1 MATPARSSG
10 LFSGLV
16 LIFVGIL
23 LMLHNYGRLELYGFF
38 ARWWPLIIIFW
49 GAVKLYERTAG
60 RRFGGSDGRVTG
72 NEAGLVLG
80 VVALVAIVAL
90 AERGKEKLGVTIDPG
105 ESFSYDIDVAPKKIT
120 SNARVMVRNGH
131 GDISVRGSESGEIRV
146 TAKKTVHAW
155 SETDAARIAEPVN
168 VTIEQNGDGYEVR
181 PSGYDVSNSRI
192 GVDLEVAIPKKSFL
206 SVKTDQGDVT
216 VSGISSD
223 VVITD
228 MKGDVDVRGTAGDV
242 NVETRKGDVK
252 ISGTK
257 GDVKVSGKGGEIEV
271 NDTAGSLTVEG
282 DFYGPVRA
290 DKAVKGVRMVSAKT
304 DLTLSAL
311 AGHMEIGSG
320 NMDIVDAPGNLSL
333 RTRDSEINVENP
345 GGKVNIDN
353 RNASIGVRFSSAPK
367 EDVQIT
373 NSSSEITLTL
383 PGNASFE
390 IVADCRNC
398 EISSEFPGLGAS
410 KTESGDS
417 HLAGKYGS
425 GKGPKISLKT
435 SYGNI
440 SLRRTSVSLPA
451 PPTPPVPPMP
461 PLPAMPS
468 IPPKEIPPSTV
479 Q

>member
-16 LIFVGIL
+16 LISVGIL
-23 LMLHNYGRLELYGFF
+23 VLLHNYGHLDLHGFF
-38 ARWWPLIIIFW
+38 VRWWPLMIIFW

-60 RRFGGSDGRVTG
+60 RRFGGNDGGGVTG
-72 NEAGLVLG
+72 TEVMLVVGMLALLG
-80 VVALVAIVAL
+80 IVVGVDYT
-90 AERGKEKLGVTIDPG
+90 KQKLGGIVEVGD
-105 ESFSYDIDVAPKKIT
+105 SFSYDLDVAPKKIPAN
-120 SNARVMVRNGH
+120 SRVVVRNGR
-131 GDISVRGSESGEIRV
+131 GDITVRAGDSGEIRV
-146 TAKKTVHAW
+146 TAKKTVRSW
-155 SETDAARIAEPVN
+155 SEKEAERIAEPVN

-181 PSGYDVSNSRI
+181 PSGFDLSNSRI
-192 GVDLEVAIPKKSFL
+192 GVDLEVALPKKSVL
-206 SVKTDQGDVT
+206 SVKTDKGDVT
-216 VSGISSD
+216 VSGISGD
-223 VVITD
+223 VGITD
-228 MKGDVDVRGTAGDV
+228 MTGDVDVRGTAGDV
-242 NVETRKGDVK
+242 NVEMHKGDVK
-252 ISGTK
+252 VSGTK

-271 NDTAGSLTVEG
+271 NDTAGSVTVEG

-290 DKAVKGVRMVSAKT
+290 DKAVKGVRMVSSKT

-311 AGHMEIGSG
+311 AGHMETSSG

-373 NSSSEITLTL
+373 NSSSEIALTV
-383 PGNASFE
+383 PGSASFE
-390 IVADCRNC
+390 IAADCRNC
-398 EISSEFPGLGAS
+398 EISSEFPGLSAS

-425 GKGPKISLKT
+425 GKGPKITLKT

-440 SLRRTSVSLPA
+440 SLRRTSLAIPA
-451 PPTPPVPPMP
+451 PPAPPVPPMP
-461 PLPAMPS
+461 PR
-468 IPPKEIPPSTV
+468 EIPPATE

>member
-16 LIFVGIL
+16 LISVGL
-23 LMLHNYGRLELYGFF
+23 LVLLHNYGHLDLHGFF
-38 ARWWPLIIIFW
+38 VRWWPLMIIFW

-60 RRFGGSDGRVTG
+60 RRFGGSDSGRVTG
-72 NEAGLVLG
+72 SEAGLVVG
-80 VVALVAIVAL
+80 MVALVAIVAL
-90 AERGKEKLGVTIDPG
+90 ADRTKQKFGAVIDPG
-105 ESFSYDIDVAPKKIT
+105 ESFSYDLDVAPKKIPA
-120 SNARVMVRNGH
+120 NARVMVRNGR
-131 GDISVRGSESGEIRV
+131 GDISVRGSDSGEIRV
-146 TAKKTVHAW
+146 TAKKTVRTW
-155 SETDAARIAEPVN
+155 SETEAARIAEPVK

-181 PSGYDVSNSRI
+181 PSGYDLSNSRI
-192 GVDLEVAIPKKSFL
+192 GVDLEVAIPKKSVL
-206 SVKTDQGDVT
+206 SIKTEKGDIS
-216 VSGISSD
+216 VSGITGD
-223 VVITD
+223 VGITD
-228 MKGDVDVRGTAGDV
+228 MGGDVDVRGTAGDV
-242 NVETRKGDVK
+242 NVEMRKGDTKV
-252 ISGTK
+252 SGTK

-271 NDTAGSLTVEG
+271 NDTTGSLTVEG
-282 DFYGPVRA
+282 EFYGPVRA
-290 DKAVKGVRMVSAKT
+290 DKAGKGVRMVSSKT

-311 AGHMEIGSG
+311 AGHMEVGSG
-320 NMDIVDAPGNLSL
+320 NMDLVDAPGNLSL

-373 NSSSEITLTL
+373 NSSSEIALTV
-383 PGNASFE
+383 PGSASFE

-398 EISSEFPGLGAS
+398 EISSELPGLAAT
-410 KTESGDS
+410 KTGSGDS

-425 GKGPKISLKT
+425 GKGPKITLKT

-451 PPTPPVPPMP
+451 PPAPPAPPMP
-461 PLPAMPS
+461 PKV
-468 IPPKEIPPSTV
+468 IPPPTE

>member
-23 LMLHNYGRLELYGFF
+23 LLLHNYGHLELYWFF
-38 ARWWPLIIIFW
+38 RRWWPLMIIFW

-60 RRFGGSDGRVTG
+60 RRFGGTGGGRVTG
-72 NEAGLVLG
+72 NEAGLVVG
-80 VVALVAIVAL
+80 MVALVAIVIFAG
-90 AERGKEKLGVTIDPG
+90 RTKPRIDSVIEPG
-105 ESFSYDIDVAPKKIT
+105 ESFTYDLDVAPKKIPAN
-120 SNARVMVRNGH
+120 SRVMVRNGR
-131 GDISVRGSESGEIRV
+131 GDITVRGSESGEIRV
-146 TAKKTVHAW
+146 TAKKIVKSW
-155 SETDAARIAEPVN
+155 SETDADRIAEPIN
-168 VTIEQNGDGYEVR
+168 VTIEQNGDGYEVH
-181 PSGYDVSNSRI
+181 PTGFDLSSSRI
-192 GVDLEVAIPKKSFL
+192 GVDLEVAIPKKSAL
-206 SVKTDQGDVT
+206 SVKTDRGDVT
-216 VSGISSD
+216 VSGISGD
-223 VVITD
+223 VGITD
-228 MKGDVDVRGTAGDV
+228 MLGDVDVRGTAGDV
-242 NVETRKGDVK
+242 NVEMRKGDTKV
-252 ISGTK
+252 SGTK

-290 DKAVKGVRMVSAKT
+290 DKSMKGVRMVSSKT

-311 AGHMEIGSG
+311 AGHFETSSG

-373 NSSSEITLTL
+373 NSSSEIALTV
-383 PGNASFE
+383 PGSASFE

-425 GKGPKISLKT
+425 GKGPKIILKT

-440 SLRRTSVSLPA
+440 SLRRTSVSLPT
-451 PPTPPVPPMP
+451 PPTPPAPPM
-461 PLPAMPS
+461 
-468 IPPKEIPPSTV
+468 PPKEIPPATE